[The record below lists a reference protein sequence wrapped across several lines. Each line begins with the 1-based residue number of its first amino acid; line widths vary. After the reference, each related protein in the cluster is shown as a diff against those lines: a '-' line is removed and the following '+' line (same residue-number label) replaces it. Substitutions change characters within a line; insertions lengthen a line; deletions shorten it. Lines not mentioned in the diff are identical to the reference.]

1 MSRRQQ
7 ARMVDPWRAAK
18 VALAIHW
25 RVRPEDISDS
35 RVEEALTRLAA
46 TGRNPEEVVLWQR

>member
-35 RVEEALTRLAA
+35 RVEEELARVA
-46 TGRNPEEVVLWQR
+46 RSVRNPEEVVLWQR

>member
-25 RVRPEDISDS
+25 RVRPEDISDA
-35 RVEEALTRLAA
+35 RVEEELARVA
-46 TGRNPEEVVLWQR
+46 RSVRNPEEVVLWQR